1 MPHTYDILI
10 VGAGICG
17 AAAAVE
23 LRQRGYS
30 VALLDPG
37 PLPHPLASSTDIS
50 KAVRMEYGADEAY
63 MEMGER
69 ARAGWQRW
77 NAEWKADIG
86 DELYHE
92 IGMAFLTRAPMTPG
106 GFEYESYQLLLK
118 RGHTPER
125 LTSADIARR
134 FPAWNS
140 ELYVDGF
147 FSAHSGYAESGRV
160 VEALIRKA
168 QRMGVAL
175 HAGQQVE
182 ILIRQ
187 GERVVGVYT
196 HQNDYFYA
204 GEVIIAAGAWTP
216 VLVPDLAPIM
226 RAVGH
231 PVYHLK
237 VDDPALFE
245 PPHFTVFAAD
255 IANTGWYG
263 FPHHPRHGVVK
274 IANHGIGQ
282 RLHPVEDERVV
293 TETDT
298 HRFRD
303 FLRNTFPSIADAPI
317 VYTRRCLYC
326 DTLDEHFWIDRHPAR
341 AGLTVAAGDSGHG
354 FKFAPLWGGWIAD
367 AMEGKSNPHLDKFR
381 WRSFA
386 AATRG
391 EEAARYHG

>member
-1 MPHTYDILI
+1 MAHTYDILI

-17 AAAAVE
+17 VTAAIE
-23 LRQRGYS
+23 LRARGYN

-50 KAVRMEYGADEAY
+50 KAVRMAYGADEAY
-63 MEMGER
+63 MEMGEQS
-69 ARAGWQRW
+69 RAGWLRW
-77 NAEWKADIG
+77 NAEFG

-92 IGMAFLTRAPMTPG
+92 IGMAFLTRAPMSPG

-140 ELYVDGF
+140 QLYVDGF
-147 FSAHSGYAESGRV
+147 FDAHAGYAESGRV

-168 QRMGVAL
+168 QGIGVAL

-182 ILIRQ
+182 ILIGD
-187 GERVVGVYT
+187 GERVTGVYT
-196 HQNDYFYA
+196 RQNTYFYA
-204 GEVIIAAGAWTP
+204 GQVVVAAGAWTP
-216 VLVPDLAPIM
+216 VLVPDLASVM

-231 PVYHLK
+231 PIFHLK
-237 VDDPALFE
+237 VDNPALFE
-245 PPHFTVFAAD
+245 PPNFSVFAAD
-255 IANTGWYG
+255 IAKTGWYG
-263 FPHHPRHGVVK
+263 FPHHPRQGVVK

-282 RLHPVEDERVV
+282 RLHPADDERVV
-293 TETDT
+293 TEADT
-298 HRFRD
+298 LAFRA
-303 FLRNTFPSIADAPI
+303 FLRDTFPSIADAPI

-326 DTLDEHFWIDRHPAR
+326 DTLDEHFWVDRHPSR
-341 AGLTVAAGDSGHG
+341 PGLTVAAGDSGHG

-367 AMEGKSNPHLDKFR
+367 AVEAKPNPHLDKFR
-381 WRSFA
+381 WRTFSGD
-386 AATRG
+386 THG
-391 EEAARYHG
+391 QEAARYHG